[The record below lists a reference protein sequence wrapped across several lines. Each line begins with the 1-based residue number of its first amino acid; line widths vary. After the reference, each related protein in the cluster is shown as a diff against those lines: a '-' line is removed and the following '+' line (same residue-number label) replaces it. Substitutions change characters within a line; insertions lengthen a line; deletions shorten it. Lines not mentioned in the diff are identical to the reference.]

1 MQYNLLLISDNLMKK
16 ALFILLPAILIGFA
30 SCNKDGD
37 IVAPSNSETTSA
49 STTSTPSTTTT
60 TTTSTTTTSTPSAT
74 KTLTTTTTPTTNTTP
89 ATITTTSS
97 ACNAQLSDVEN
108 MMLFPAD
115 NSWNQDI
122 STAALNPNSSQII
135 AQISSTPLK
144 ADFGSGTWDGD
155 PMGVPFTVVCGSQPK
170 VKVTFRANANDGNY
184 GSQSDP
190 GPYAIP
196 LNAPIEEQD
205 VSGSDMH
212 VISVDKDNGIL
223 YELYNASVVN
233 GQWQASSGAIFNL
246 NSDALRPLGWTS
258 ADAAGLPIFPG
269 LVRYDEILAGVI
281 NHPIRYVMANSNI
294 QAAYVFPARHFANTT
309 GGALS
314 LPFGSKI
321 RLKASFDI
329 SGFSATNQVIL
340 TAMKKYGLIL
350 ADDGVN
356 GYFKGA
362 PDSRWNN
369 NDLKAF
375 SAVTFADFEVVNYT
389 ASTTF

>member
-1 MQYNLLLISDNLMKK
+1 
-16 ALFILLPAILIGFA
+16 
-30 SCNKDGD
+30 
-37 IVAPSNSETTSA
+37 
-49 STTSTPSTTTT
+49 
-60 TTTSTTTTSTPSAT
+60 
-74 KTLTTTTTPTTNTTP
+74 
-89 ATITTTSS
+89 
-97 ACNAQLSDVEN
+97 
-108 MMLFPAD
+108 
-115 NSWNQDI
+115 
-122 STAALNPNSSQII
+122 
-135 AQISSTPLK
+135 
-144 ADFGSGTWDGD
+144 
-155 PMGVPFTVVCGSQPK
+155 MGIPFTVVCGSQAK

-196 LNAPIEEQD
+196 LNAPIEEPD
-205 VSGSDMH
+205 VPGSDAH

-223 YELYNASVVN
+223 YELYNASLVN

-269 LVRYDEILAGVI
+269 IVRYDEILAGVI

-294 QAAYVFPARHFANTT
+294 QPAYVFPARHFANTT

-329 SGFSATNQVIL
+329 SGFSPTNQIIL

-362 PDSRWNN
+362 PDSRWDN

-375 SAVTFADFEVVNYT
+375 STVTFNDFEVVNYT
-389 ASTTF
+389 ASTTY

>member
-1 MQYNLLLISDNLMKK
+1 MKK
-16 ALFILLPAILIGFA
+16 GLFILLPVFIIGIA
-30 SCNKDGD
+30 SCNKDGN
-37 IVAPSNSETTSA
+37 IVAPSTSETTSA
-49 STTSTPSTTTT
+49 SATTPTPA
-60 TTTSTTTTSTPSAT
+60 TTSTTTTSTTPAT
-74 KTLTTTTTPTTNTTP
+74 KTPATTTTPATATTPATTTTT
-89 ATITTTSS
+89 TSGT
-97 ACNAQLSDVEN
+97 CNAQLSDAEN
-108 MMLFPAD
+108 VMLFPAD

-135 AQISSTPLK
+135 AQISSIPLK
-144 ADFGSGTWDGD
+144 ADFGSGTWEGD
-155 PMGVPFTVVCGSQPK
+155 PIGIPFTVVCGSQAK

-196 LNAPIEEQD
+196 LNAPIEEPD
-205 VSGSDMH
+205 VPGSDAH

-269 LVRYDEILAGVI
+269 IVRYDEILTGVI

-329 SGFSATNQVIL
+329 SGFSATNQIIL

-369 NDLKAF
+369 TDLKAF
-375 SAVTFADFEVVNYT
+375 SNVTFNDFEVVNYT